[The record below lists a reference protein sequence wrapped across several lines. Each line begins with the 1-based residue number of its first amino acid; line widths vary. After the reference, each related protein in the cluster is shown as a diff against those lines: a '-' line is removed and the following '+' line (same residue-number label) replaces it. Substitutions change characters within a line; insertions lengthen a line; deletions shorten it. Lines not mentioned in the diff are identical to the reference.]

1 MAAVSF
7 LCWHIIRLMSTV
19 CSGDTNS
26 TGGGV
31 VMADESW
38 TQRNEADL
46 RALRRI
52 PAFVLAQEERSLI
65 TCAPI
70 LYRYAFTEVH

>member
-1 MAAVSF
+1 
-7 LCWHIIRLMSTV
+7 
-19 CSGDTNS
+19 
-26 TGGGV
+26 
-31 VMADESW
+31 MADESW